1 MPIAAEIYYH
11 LYSKNHK
18 AVRPPIVLIHGAGG
32 THLFWPPAIRRLSGY
47 QVYALD
53 LPGHGKSYGRG
64 LQSISAYSAVV
75 LKWMAAIGIHRAVFI
90 GHSMGSAISLL
101 LALDH
106 PEQVSALALFGGG
119 ARLQV
124 SQILLDST
132 SNPTT
137 FNNAVA
143 KIVQWS
149 FSPNSSPRLKELAS
163 QRMAETRPSVLH
175 GDFLACNE
183 FNESGRIANISQP
196 TLVLCGLEDKMTP
209 PHYSKLLANN
219 IPNAHLEIV
228 PDAGH
233 MVMLEQPQLVAGA
246 IEEFLS
252 TSKH

>member
-1 MPIAAEIYYH
+1 MPIAADIYYH

-18 AVRPPIVLIHGAGG
+18 ATKPPIVLIHGAGG
-32 THLFWPPAIRRLSGY
+32 THLFWPPAIRRLNGY

-75 LKWMAAIGIHRAVFI
+75 LKWMAAIRIHRAVFI

-101 LALDH
+101 LALEH
-106 PEQVSALALFGGG
+106 PKQASALALFGGG

-137 FNNAVA
+137 FNNAVE

-149 FSPNSSPRLKELAS
+149 FSPNSSERLKELAS
-163 QRMAETRPSVLH
+163 QRMAKTRPSVLH

-183 FNESGRIANISQP
+183 FNESGRIANINQP

-219 IPNAHLEIV
+219 IANAHLEIV

-233 MVMLEQPQLVAGA
+233 MVMLEQPQLTARA

-252 TSKH
+252 SIEY

>member
-1 MPIAAEIYYH
+1 MPIAADIYYH
-11 LYSKNHK
+11 LYSKNHIT
-18 AVRPPIVLIHGAGG
+18 ARPPIVLIHGAGG

-64 LQSISAYSAVV
+64 FQSISAYGAAV
-75 LKWMAAIGIHRAVFI
+75 LKWMAAIGIYRAVFI
-90 GHSMGSAISLL
+90 GHSMGSAISLS

-106 PEQVSALALFGGG
+106 HEQVSALALFGGG

-137 FNNAVA
+137 FNNAVE
-143 KIVQWS
+143 KIAQWS
-149 FSPNSSPRLKELAS
+149 FSPNSSQRLKELAAK
-163 QRMAETRPSVLH
+163 RMSETRPSVLH

-233 MVMLEQPQLVAGA
+233 MVMLEQPQLATTA

-252 TSKH
+252 TIEN